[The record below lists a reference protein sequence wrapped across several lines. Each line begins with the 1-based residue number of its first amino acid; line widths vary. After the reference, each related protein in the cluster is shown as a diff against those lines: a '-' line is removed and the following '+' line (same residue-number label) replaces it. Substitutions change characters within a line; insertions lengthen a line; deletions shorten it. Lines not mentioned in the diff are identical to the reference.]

1 MNNDRKR
8 FKPNLELSQPSLEK
22 VPSSLAKLG
31 TFPERLYSILGG
43 GSARAFALRANLTV
57 AAFHKYLKGQ
67 SEPTRLVMIAIANTA
82 GVSLEWLA
90 TGNGPMRKEDLLP
103 VPVDQSFKI
112 TNLDGRQ
119 VDFTPSKALCHCPVL
134 TMEAACGNGAFI
146 SQEAVKAVFSA
157 TRDWFRRE
165 LHANPANLC
174 LIQARGDSMENTIM
188 SEEMVFVDRSWAD
201 DPCDSIWVYRYDTDL
216 FLKRLQFIPRQKIV
230 VKSDNPLY
238 HPYEIERN
246 GSLTLL
252 GRVIAALPLRRL

>member
-1 MNNDRKR
+1 LIRR
-8 FKPNLELSQPSLEK
+8 
-22 VPSSLAKLG
+22 
-31 TFPERLYSILGG
+31 YLGG
-43 GSARAFALRANLTV
+43 NGLPGTEHLIN
-57 AAFHKYLKGQ
+57 
-67 SEPTRLVMIAIANTA
+67 IAETT
-82 GVSLEWLA
+82 GVNIEWLA